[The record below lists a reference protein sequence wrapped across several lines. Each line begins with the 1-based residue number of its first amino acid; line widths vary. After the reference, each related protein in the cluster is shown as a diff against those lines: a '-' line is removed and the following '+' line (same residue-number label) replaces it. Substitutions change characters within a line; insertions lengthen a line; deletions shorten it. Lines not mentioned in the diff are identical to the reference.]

1 MSMKLIMLA
10 IFIITYYF
18 IIFGKVSKSIIA
30 FSMGVL
36 VLMLKI
42 SSELRIESIGEYVDF
57 DTLALLMGMMIIVG
71 VLKTTGVF
79 EAVSA
84 YIVKISKGNFIQIFV
99 MILVATALL
108 SGILDNVTTV
118 LLFSPIVF
126 LICQEAEVDPKVF
139 AFPMIFASNIGGTL
153 TLIGDPPN
161 ILIGNASH
169 TGFVEFF
176 KIMAVPTLLSLVISI
191 FIFLVQY
198 KEIKSISAEKLAKL
212 SQLDPK
218 KAITDYKLLIKGSII
233 FALVILGFILKDKLQ
248 YESSVIAL
256 AGAALMLI
264 FSKTTFEHISKDIEW
279 DTIFFFIGLFIIVK
293 GLEEVNIIAD
303 VAAALSTFASHPF
316 MMIMTVLALS
326 AVLSSFIGAVPVVTI
341 FIPVLEIII
350 PSVPKGYLL
359 WWALALGANFASNTT
374 IVASACNMVVVGL
387 LESNFK
393 EKVSFFEFMKKG
405 IPITMMGLAI
415 SALYLT
421 GMFYLF

>member
-1 MSMKLIMLA
+1 
-10 IFIITYYF
+10 
-18 IIFGKVSKSIIA
+18 
-30 FSMGVL
+30 
-36 VLMLKI
+36 
-42 SSELRIESIGEYVDF
+42 
-57 DTLALLMGMMIIVG
+57 MGMMIIVG
-71 VLKTTGVF
+71 VHKTTGVF

-233 FALVILGFILKDKLQ
+233 FALVILGFVLKDKLQ

-264 FSKTTFEHISKDIEW
+264 FSKTTFEHIAKDIEW

-421 GMFYLF
+421 GLFYLF